1 MIKRIILLL
10 IPIATL
16 AGCLKT
22 ENTPNCSDV
31 TTAATTSE
39 IASLQAYIDTNHIV
53 ATKDARGFFYHLDSV
68 TTGAKPTICNSVN
81 VAYKGY
87 LLDGTIFDQS
97 IGAVFNLS
105 DLIVGWQEA
114 IPLISVGGSMTLY
127 LPPSLAYGS
136 KAVGSIPANSY
147 MKFVIRLVAVN

>member
-1 MIKRIILLL
+1 MIKRTILLL
-10 IPIATL
+10 IPIAILT
-16 AGCLKT
+16 GCLKN
-22 ENTPNCSDV
+22 EYTPNCSDV
-31 TTAATTSE
+31 TTVAATSE

-68 TTGAKPTICNSVN
+68 TAGAKPTICNSVN

-87 LLDGTIFDQS
+87 LLNGTIFDQS
-97 IGAVFNLS
+97 NGAVFNLS
-105 DLIVGWQEA
+105 DLIIGWQEA
-114 IPLISVGGSMTLY
+114 IPLISVGGSITLY

-147 MKFVIRLVAVN
+147 MKFVIRLIAVN